1 MERAEKSTCSSG
13 RANESWVPAHW
24 QFHAHADPRT
34 RRSRPHKEAIG
45 QFDPNSLAPPRLTK
59 EQSMSNSLP
68 TEQEHEEGPQT
79 DFFQIA
85 NGNARQACSVKTKF
99 TTPATS
105 VAISPSELE

>member
-1 MERAEKSTCSSG
+1 
-13 RANESWVPAHW
+13 
-24 QFHAHADPRT
+24 
-34 RRSRPHKEAIG
+34 
-45 QFDPNSLAPPRLTK
+45 
-59 EQSMSNSLP
+59 MSNSLP

-105 VAISPSELE
+105 VAISPSEVE